1 MLTNDDSCD
10 IMFYCPWLKRN
21 VKFNA
26 EILWHIEIPFDIK
39 NLKDYE
45 TRAKMIGG
53 EFIK

>member
-1 MLTNDDSCD
+1 MLTNDAKRDT
-10 IMFYCPWLKRN
+10 MFYCPWSKQII
-21 VKFNA
+21 KFNA